1 MPEHSSTK
9 PTASITVWLRGRP
22 RKQRSQNTRETPS
35 TAPTTDVTSWFC
47 FALDNMR
54 PSACLAEDSSLPMV
68 RMFVRMP
75 LMTSRCAERSRITPW
90 LTSSVSKACRAASSS
105 CCVLR
110 SKSSVLLMAPFR
122 PALEASSRP
131 PPTTSRPSSRRV
143 RRPWSS
149 LKASSSPRKLATS
162 RAHSWSRWSHSCFTP
177 PALPESSS
185 LNCTWTWRRV
195 DSMASSARS
204 AARASSAHLL
214 PPADSRRARTLA
226 SATAR
231 KRAKSVE

>member
-90 LTSSVSKACRAASSS
+90 LTSSVSSAWRAASSS
-105 CCVLR
+105 CRVLL
-110 SKSSVLLMAPFR
+110 SKSSVLRAAPWR

-131 PPTTSRPSSRRV
+131 SRPRE
-143 RRPWSS
+143 RRPCSS
-149 LKASSSPRKLATS
+149 LKASSSPRKPATS
-162 RAHSWSRWSHSCFTP
+162 RAHSWSRCSHSCLAP
-177 PALPESSS
+177 VVPESSRRS
-185 LNCTWTWRRV
+185 CTCTCRRV